1 MSIFNDN
8 IRSRTI
14 TEQVMDFAWEE
25 FDKERGSCE
34 LKNGDDLYRFL
45 VQNNFPGKSAPWS
58 YYILKGM
65 NKLGWITGKTY
76 DFHVEK
82 WGSGNGYLTG
92 YTKAIVVTEI

>member
-1 MSIFNDN
+1 MSLFDDN

-25 FDKERGSCE
+25 FDKERGSHE
-34 LKNGDDLYRFL
+34 LKNGDDLYKFL
-45 VQNNFPGKSAPWS
+45 VQNNFPGKLAFWS

-65 NKLGWITGKTY
+65 NRLKWITGKTY

-82 WGSGNGYLTG
+82 WSSGNGYLTG
-92 YTKAIVVTEI
+92 LTKAIVVTEI